1 MVSIGKSSRQSG
13 FVSLYTSLRQG
24 ERAQQREQLIPT
36 LTLQVLFIGVGVND
50 LLEAERRMIESVG
63 NPRPIIKT
71 TEAIAQRAGQL
82 DGRLRSEGNRI
93 DRGDVII
100 CATELV
106 LNEPVLMGNS
116 RHFER
121 IDGLTVETY

>member
-71 TEAIAQRAGQL
+71 TEAIA
-82 DGRLRSEGNRI
+82 
-93 DRGDVII
+93 
-100 CATELV
+100 
-106 LNEPVLMGNS
+106 
-116 RHFER
+116 
-121 IDGLTVETY
+121 